1 MLIVCVCGGGCFSDG
16 EAPSPAPPP
25 EEDFCLGNSGGE
37 AASLRE
43 APLPQTPSPEE
54 RLAFELGLSSL
65 LVPPVRWAWLSAAW
79 LRSRRLTEPPRPA
92 YVEALLTC
100 APQGPKGW
108 RGRSESPRLASA
120 EAKSP
125 RRMVAAALSAAVTS
139 RKSIRKQPQ
148 LSGGTNSEKTS
159 NSNAN
164 RSSGGSAR
172 EGLLSEKPPPSHTPI
187 VRSSPVPHSSGG
199 MRAFHERW
207 SPVRAAMPQKRFAQ

>member
-54 RLAFELGLSSL
+54 QLAFELGLSSL
-65 LVPPVRWAWLSAAW
+65 LVPPVSWAWLSAAGLW
-79 LRSRRLTEPPRPA
+79 SRRLTEPPRPA
-92 YVEALLTC
+92 YVGLGYKFISRGPEGVAGAIGKPPPRARRREIPTPHGRGGSVSRRDLT
-100 APQGPKGW
+100 QVY
-108 RGRSESPRLASA
+108 
-120 EAKSP
+120 
-125 RRMVAAALSAAVTS
+125 RRHAH
-139 RKSIRKQPQ
+139 
-148 LSGGTNSEKTS
+148 LSGGTNSAETS
-159 NSNAN
+159 TPNAS

-172 EGLLSEKPPPSHTPI
+172 EGLLSEKPPPSHT
-187 VRSSPVPHSSGG
+187 RPHASGG